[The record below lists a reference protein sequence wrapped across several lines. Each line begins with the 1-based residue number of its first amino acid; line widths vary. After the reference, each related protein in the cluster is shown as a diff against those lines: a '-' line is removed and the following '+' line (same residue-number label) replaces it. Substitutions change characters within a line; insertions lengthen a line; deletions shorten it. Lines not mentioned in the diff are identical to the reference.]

1 MVAASTQSAS
11 GVPADAG
18 LWLSRG
24 IIVGV
29 DGSESSV
36 EALQRALRLGALAQ
50 TTVRAIAVWQPV
62 PFGQW
67 GTSVYKPAKDA
78 AAILT
83 TAVGR
88 VCGDEVPEWF
98 TAMAKQGSAAN
109 VLIEASTTAD
119 LLIVGT
125 RGRAKV
131 TGLLL
136 GSVSSE
142 CLGRASCP
150 VLVVN
155 ANDSHGPTK

>member
-1 MVAASTQSAS
+1 MSRTHR
-11 GVPADAG
+11 DAG

-36 EALQRALRLGALAQ
+36 EALQCALRLGALAQ
-50 TTVRAIAVWQPV
+50 TTVRAVAVWQPV
-62 PFGQW
+62 PFGKW
-67 GTSVYKPAKDA
+67 GTPVYKPAKDA

-83 TAVGR
+83 TAVDR

-98 TAMAKQGSAAN
+98 TALATQGAPADAL
-109 VLIEASTTAD
+109 VEASANAD

-131 TGLLL
+131 TGMLL
-136 GSVSSE
+136 GSVSSA
-142 CLGRASCP
+142 CLARASCP

-155 ANDSHGPTK
+155 NGDTYTLNE